1 MIYYTVIE
9 GGAIAKLNIKSS
21 HQKII
26 KQLYNNR
33 NANKLYRDYNGGYRT
48 HLKITSIRLPYLIH
62 SVFFVKNGNVTR
74 IWDATTNGYRPKNR
88 TKGLRITW

>member
-1 MIYYTVIE
+1 MIYYTAKE

-21 HQKII
+21 RQKIV

-33 NANKLYRDYNGGYRT
+33 NANKHYIDHNVGYRT
-48 HLKITSIRLPYLIH
+48 HLKITGIRLPFLIH
-62 SVFFVKNGNVTR
+62 SIFFVKNGNVTR
-74 IWDATTNGYRPKNR
+74 IWDANINGYRPKNR